1 MWKARN
7 TAKHG
12 MTTPYELWELKTF
25 EAAIRS
31 WKAEAVR
38 KGKILVEGSE
48 DKIRAW
54 SRKQKLKWVQNRLT
68 NQKSITEYLTTI
80 PAIHIDEGLGLRLG
94 GEIELGRVRPPQ
106 PDLSLKVQT
115 RQARCLER
123 KQNQQSQM
131 QQSQIQTYFK
141 LKDKVVTENPTTGK
155 RGSAK
160 IRGFEPE
167 AQNQQP
173 SKKQALGGIG
183 GSDTDELDRL
193 IVEDHNQMEEVRQ
206 SRSLA
211 TQLQVQMPDTLHETS
226 MLKRKGFNT
235 MQGSLTNSK
244 KNRAEE
250 SWSTEISEISV
261 IVKEKIAEKKRV
273 ALETLKRS
281 LDKRKATEDQMVIER
296 EKKGRQ
302 RMETFAPELKKQRM
316 SEETNVIIQEGLSKR
331 QKAEG
336 QNGCAQLACSTHKGI
351 S

>member
-1 MWKARN
+1 
-7 TAKHG
+7 
-12 MTTPYELWELKTF
+12 
-25 EAAIRS
+25 
-31 WKAEAVR
+31 
-38 KGKILVEGSE
+38 
-48 DKIRAW
+48 
-54 SRKQKLKWVQNRLT
+54 
-68 NQKSITEYLTTI
+68 
-80 PAIHIDEGLGLRLG
+80 
-94 GEIELGRVRPPQ
+94 
-106 PDLSLKVQT
+106 
-115 RQARCLER
+115 
-123 KQNQQSQM
+123 
-131 QQSQIQTYFK
+131 
-141 LKDKVVTENPTTGK
+141 
-155 RGSAK
+155 
-160 IRGFEPE
+160 
-167 AQNQQP
+167 
-173 SKKQALGGIG
+173 
-183 GSDTDELDRL
+183 
-193 IVEDHNQMEEVRQ
+193 
-206 SRSLA
+206 
-211 TQLQVQMPDTLHETS
+211 MPDTLHETS

-281 LDKRKATEDQMVIER
+281 LDKRKATEEQMVIER